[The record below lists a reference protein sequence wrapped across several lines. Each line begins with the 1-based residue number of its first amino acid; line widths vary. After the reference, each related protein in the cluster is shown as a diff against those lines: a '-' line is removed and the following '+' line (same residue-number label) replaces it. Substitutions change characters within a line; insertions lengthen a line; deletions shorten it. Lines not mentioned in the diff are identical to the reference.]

1 MTNLNATALAN
12 QLGQMLLAKQET
24 ITIAESCTGGLI
36 ASCITSVPGSSAWF
50 RMGWVTYSNSAK
62 TQLLGLDGK
71 KIAQEG
77 AVSDYTVQH
86 MAQHALK
93 IAQAHWS
100 IAVSGIA
107 GPSCKNQENQLDKT
121 PIGSIWFAIANL
133 QQTPLVFHRQLTGS
147 RYQIRQQAT
156 KIALIEL
163 VKALKNQ

>member
-1 MTNLNATALAN
+1 MTILNTTALAK
-12 QLGQMLLAKQET
+12 QLGQLLLAKQEI
-24 ITIAESCTGGLI
+24 ITVAESCTGGLI
-36 ASCITSVPGSSAWF
+36 ASCITSIPGSSAWF

-62 TQLLGLDGK
+62 TQLLGLDDK

-77 AVSDYTVQH
+77 AVSHYTAQH
-86 MAQHALK
+86 MAHYALK

-107 GPSCKNQENQLDKT
+107 GPSCKNQENRLDKT
-121 PIGSIWFAIANL
+121 PIGSVWFAIANL

-156 KIALIEL
+156 KIALFEL
-163 VKALKNQ
+163 VSALKN